1 MSFNYTK
8 PSEVATGGLVYKGTF
23 DASTGLPDL
32 SNAEQ
37 GDLYVISVGGTIYGQ
52 TWSVGDHLLINE
64 DMGGSITNSKID
76 KVDNTDAVTSVN
88 GLVGTVVLSGDDI
101 AADHTASNYTATNA
115 NIDGHLSGIDSAL
128 GAAAPVDSVN
138 GLTGVVNIY
147 ADDSTL
153 NLAGSGLTISG
164 TGATSTLNADV
175 TSVNGATGAVNLG
188 LDNLSDVTLGTTTN
202 GDVLTYNSGVWSSSA
217 APGGFLTAVQDDSD
231 PTLGG
236 NLKVNGFSITSVSNG
251 NVTIDPNGTGDI
263 AIGAD
268 IIPDGDFTHTIG
280 DEDFR
285 FHSFGT
291 LNGAIRFKAK
301 NDSGGTMTRGQ
312 VVYIKGVSGTV
323 PTVDLAQ
330 ANAAGTMP
338 AFGLVWSATA
348 NDQAEVQI
356 VTFGQLE
363 DANTSGLTP
372 VGSTLYVSA
381 TSAGALTVTAPTG
394 ESNLIQNIGK
404 VVRVDGSAG
413 VIRVGGAG
421 RTNQTPNLDQDKIFI
436 GNASNQAVTKAINTI
451 ELDEFSNTTSGFLKN
466 VVEDL
471 SPQLGGD
478 IDVNGNDIV
487 SASNGDIDFT
497 PNGTGK
503 VVFKGVTGN
512 GGNGAGRF
520 QLNCE
525 NNSHG
530 IIIQGPPHSAA
541 ANYTLTLPNND
552 GNASQLLSTNGSG
565 VLDWADALLVAQNL
579 ADLNNATTARQNL
592 GVEIGVDVQAY
603 DDGLQSISALT
614 TAADK
619 MIYTDG
625 SDSYQVT
632 DLTSQ
637 ARNLLDDATA
647 ADQRTTLGLVAVASS
662 GNASDVTSA
671 VNPTNYTKAS
681 NDVDGHLSGID
692 SKFATTLALPQYQSV
707 SSTPITGAVNYH
719 YSVDTSGGAIEIDLP
734 AISGLTTGQRIY
746 IKLKTAGNDLTLD
759 PNGSDTID
767 GQASYTLD
775 VQHSAITLVVGA
787 GSNWEII

>member
-1 MSFNYTK
+1 MSFSYTPP
-8 PSEVATGGLVYKGTF
+8 PSAIAGGVTYKGTF

-37 GDLYVISVGGTIYGQ
+37 GDMYVVSVAGTIYGQ
-52 TWSVGDHLLINE
+52 TWAVGDHLLINE
-64 DMGGSITNSKID
+64 DMGGTITNSKID

-88 GLVGTVVLSGDDI
+88 GQVGTVVLSGDDI
-101 AADHTASNYTATNA
+101 AADHTAVYYTPTNSNV
-115 NIDGHLSGIDSAL
+115 DGHLAGIDSAL
-128 GAAAPVDSVN
+128 SSAGAVDSVN
-138 GLTGVVNIY
+138 GQTGVVNIY

-153 NLAGSGLTISG
+153 NLAGNGLTISG

-175 TSVNGATGAVNLG
+175 TSVNGATGAVSLG
-188 LDNLSDVTLGTTTN
+188 IDDLNDVNLGTTTN
-202 GDVLTYNSGVWSSSA
+202 GDVLTYNSTSGEWESSA
-217 APGGFLTAVQDDSD
+217 APGGFLTAVQDDTD
-231 PTLGG
+231 PTLGN
-236 NLKVNGFSITSVSNG
+236 NLKVNGYSITSVSNG

-268 IIPDGDFTHTIG
+268 VIPDADFTHTLG

-291 LNGAIRFKAK
+291 LNGAVRFKAK

-312 VVYIKGVSGTV
+312 VVYIKGISGTV

-330 ANAAGTMP
+330 ANAAATMP

-372 VGSTLYVSA
+372 VNSTLYVSA
-381 TSAGALTVTAPTG
+381 ASAGALTVTAPTG
-394 ESNLIQNIGK
+394 ESNFIQNIGR
-404 VVRVDGSAG
+404 VLRVDGSAG

-421 RTNQTPNLDQDKIFI
+421 RSNATPNLNTDNIFI
-436 GNASNQAVTKAINTI
+436 GNGSNQAVTKAINTI
-451 ELDEFSNTTSGFLKN
+451 ELDEFSNTTSGFIKN
-466 VVEDL
+466 VVEDTT
-471 SPQLGGD
+471 PQLGGNL
-478 IDVNGNDIV
+478 DVQTNEIVSVSNNDIV
-487 SASNGDIDFT
+487 IA
-497 PNGTGK
+497 PNGTGSL
-503 VVFKGVTGN
+503 VVKDEKSLK
-512 GGNGAGRF
+512 
-520 QLNCE
+520 LNE
-525 NNSHG
+525 STNTYSVAMKAPNTL
-530 IIIQGPPHSAA
+530 AA
-541 ANYTLTLPNND
+541 SYSLTWPLND
-552 GNASQLLSTNGSG
+552 GDASQLLSSDGSG
-565 VLDWADALLVAQNL
+565 VLSWVDALLVSQNL
-579 ADLNNATTARQNL
+579 ADLDNATTSRQNL

-603 DDGLQSISALT
+603 DAGLQSISGLT

-619 MIYTDG
+619 MIYTTGADT
-625 SDSYQVT
+625 YAVT

-671 VNPTNYTKAS
+671 VSPTNYTETS
-681 NDVDGHLSGID
+681 SDVDGHLTGID
-692 SKFATTLALPQYQSV
+692 TALGTVVPPSYQSITSA
-707 SSTPITGAVNYH
+707 SSPVTGVINKH
-719 YSVDTSGGAIEIDLP
+719 YSADTSGGAITINLP
-734 AISGLTTGQRIY
+734 SISSSTTGTRIY
-746 IKLKTAGNDLTLD
+746 VKLKTAGNNLTLT

-767 GQASYTLD
+767 KQSSYTLS
-775 VQHSAITLVVGA
+775 VEHSAVTLVVGG

>member
-1 MSFNYTK
+1 MSFNYTP

-37 GDLYVISVGGTIYGQ
+37 GDLYVISVAGTIYGQ
-52 TWSVGDHLLINE
+52 TWAVGDHLLINE

-88 GLVGTVVLSGDDI
+88 GLVGTVVLSGNDI
-101 AADHTASNYTATNA
+101 AADHTAVYYTPTNSNV
-115 NIDGHLSGIDSAL
+115 DGHLAGIDAAL
-128 GAAAPVDSVN
+128 NTTAPVDSVN

-175 TSVNGATGAVNLG
+175 TSVNGATGAVSLG
-188 LDNLSDVTLGTTTN
+188 LDDLNDVTLGTTTN

-236 NLKVNGFSITSVSNG
+236 NLKVNGFSITSVSDG

-285 FHSFGT
+285 FHTFGT

-312 VVYIKGVSGTV
+312 VVYINGLNGTV
-323 PTVDLAQ
+323 PTVDLAR
-330 ANAAGTMP
+330 ANSASTMP

-348 NDQAEVQI
+348 NNQAEVQI

-363 DANTSGLTP
+363 DTDTSGLTP
-372 VGSTLYVSA
+372 LGSTLYVSA
-381 TSAGALTVTAPTG
+381 ATAGALTVTAPSG

-404 VVRVDGSAG
+404 VVRVDASAG
-413 VIRVGGAG
+413 IIRVGGAG
-421 RTNQTPNLDQDKIFI
+421 RTNQTPNLNTDNIFI

-451 ELDEFSNTTSGFLKN
+451 ELDEFSNTTSGFIKN
-466 VVEDL
+466 VVEDTT
-471 SPQLGGD
+471 PELGGNL
-478 IDVNGNDIV
+478 DVLTREIVSSSNNDIV
-487 SASNGDIDFT
+487 IA
-497 PNGTGK
+497 PNGTGSL
-503 VVFKGVTGN
+503 VVKDEKSLK
-512 GGNGAGRF
+512 
-520 QLNCE
+520 LNE
-525 NNSHG
+525 STNTYSVAMKAPNTL
-530 IIIQGPPHSAA
+530 AA
-541 ANYTLTLPNND
+541 SYTLTMPLTD
-552 GNASQLLSTNGSG
+552 GNTSQLLSTNGSG

-579 ADLNNATTARQNL
+579 ADLNNDVTARQNL

-603 DDGLQSISALT
+603 DAGLQSISALT

-619 MIYTDG
+619 MIYTTA
-625 SDSYQVT
+625 SDTYAVA
-632 DLTSQ
+632 DLT
-637 ARNLLDDATA
+637 AAGRAILDDADNA
-647 ADQRTTLGLVAVASS
+647 AQRTTLGLVAVASS

-671 VNPTNYTKAS
+671 VTPSHYTNTS
-681 NDVDGHLSGID
+681 SDVDGHLTGID
-692 SKFATTLALPQYQSV
+692 TALGLTLSLPQYQSV
-707 SSTPITGAVNYH
+707 STSPITGAINYH
-719 YSVDTSGGAIEIDLP
+719 YSVDTSGGAITINLP
-734 AISGLTTGQRIY
+734 AISGATTGQRIY
-746 IKLKTAGNDLTLD
+746 IKLKTAGNNLTLT
-759 PNGSDTID
+759 PNATVPDTID
-767 GQASYTLD
+767 GQSSYVLD

>member
-1 MSFNYTK
+1 MSFNYTP
-8 PSEVATGGLVYKGTF
+8 PSEAGTGTGGLEYKGTF
-23 DASTGLPDL
+23 NPSTGLPDL

-37 GDLYVISVGGTIYGQ
+37 GDFYVIASGITNVEFPASSGLIWNT
-52 TWSVGDHLLINE
+52 GDHLLINE
-64 DMGGSITNSKID
+64 DMGGTVTASKID
-76 KVDNTDAVTSVN
+76 KVDNTDSVTSVN
-88 GLVGTVVLSGDDI
+88 SQVGT
-101 AADHTASNYTATNA
+101 
-115 NIDGHLSGIDSAL
+115 
-128 GAAAPVDSVN
+128 
-138 GLTGVVNIY
+138 VNIY

-153 NLAGSGLTISG
+153 NLAGNGLTISG

-175 TSVNGATGAVNLG
+175 MSVNGATGAVSLG
-188 LDNLSDVTLGTTTN
+188 IDNLNDVNLGTTTN
-202 GDVLTYNSGVWSSSA
+202 GDVLTYNSTSGEWESSA

-312 VVYIKGVSGTV
+312 VVYINGLNGTV
-323 PTVDLAQ
+323 PTVDLAR
-330 ANAAGTMP
+330 ANSSSTMP

-363 DANTSGLTP
+363 DTNTSGLTP
-372 VGSTLYVSA
+372 LGSTLYVSA
-381 TSAGALTVTAPTG
+381 ATAGALTVTAPTG

-404 VVRVDGSAG
+404 VVRVDASAG
-413 VIRVGGAG
+413 IIRVGGAG
-421 RTNQTPNLDQDKIFI
+421 RTNQTPNLNTDNIFI
-436 GNASNQAVTKAINTI
+436 GNASNQAVTKAISTI

-478 IDVNGNDIV
+478 LDVNGNDFV
-487 SASNGDIDFT
+487 STSNGDIDFT

-525 NNSHG
+525 QNSHG

-552 GNASQLLSTNGSG
+552 GNASQLLSTDGSG
-565 VLDWADALLVAQNL
+565 VLSWADALLVAQNL
-579 ADLNNATTARQNL
+579 ADLNDAATARTNL
-592 GVEIGVDVQAY
+592 GVAIGSDVQAY
-603 DDGLQSISALT
+603 DAGLQSISGLT

-619 MIYTDG
+619 MIYTTA
-625 SDSYQVT
+625 SDTYAVT
-632 DLTSQ
+632 DLT
-637 ARNLLDDATA
+637 AAGRAILDDADNA
-647 ADQRTTLGLVAVASS
+647 AQRTTLGLVAVASS
-662 GNASDVTSA
+662 GDASDVTSA
-671 VNPTNYTKAS
+671 VTPSHYTNTS
-681 NDVDGHLSGID
+681 SDVDGHLSGID
-692 SKFATTLALPQYQSV
+692 TALGLTLSLPQYQSV
-707 SSTPITGAVNYH
+707 STSPITGAINYH
-719 YSVDTSGGAIEIDLP
+719 YSVDTSGGAITINLP
-734 AISGLTTGQRIY
+734 AISGATTGQRIY
-746 IKLKTAGNDLTLD
+746 IKLKTAGNNLTLTPD
-759 PNGSDTID
+759 STVPDTID
-767 GQASYTLD
+767 GQSSYVLD

>member
-23 DASTGLPDL
+23 NASTGSPDL

-52 TWSVGDHLLINE
+52 TWAVGDHLLINE

-115 NIDGHLSGIDSAL
+115 NIDGHLAGIDSAL

-138 GLTGVVNIY
+138 GQTGVVNIY

-175 TSVNGATGAVNLG
+175 TSVNGATGAVSLG
-188 LDNLSDVTLGTTTN
+188 INDLSDVDTSGITNTQLLAYNSTSGNFEPTSPTSVPDATDSDKGIIEIATNGEAAAGLLGDKALVPSNISSFSIASSQVTGLATVATSGAYANLTGTPTTATTTTEGIIATATDGETTTGTADN
-202 GDVLTYNSGVWSSSA
+202 KALTPSNIDAISA
-217 APGGFLTAVQDDSD
+217 GQLSD
-231 PTLGG
+231 I
-236 NLKVNGFSITSVSNG
+236 N
-251 NVTIDPNGTGDI
+251 
-263 AIGAD
+263 
-268 IIPDGDFTHTIG
+268 
-280 DEDFR
+280 
-285 FHSFGT
+285 
-291 LNGAIRFKAK
+291 LNGVA
-301 NDSGGTMTRGQ
+301 
-312 VVYIKGVSGTV
+312 
-323 PTVDLAQ
+323 
-330 ANAAGTMP
+330 
-338 AFGLVWSATA
+338 A
-348 NDQAEVQI
+348 ND
-356 VTFGQLE
+356 FLKY
-363 DANTSGLTP
+363 SGSEFEPTTD
-372 VGSTLYVSA
+372 GT
-381 TSAGALTVTAPTG
+381 ALTI
-394 ESNLIQNIGK
+394 E
-404 VVRVDGSAG
+404 VVSD
-413 VIRVGGAG
+413 
-421 RTNQTPNLDQDKIFI
+421 T
-436 GNASNQAVTKAINTI
+436 
-451 ELDEFSNTTSGFLKN
+451 
-466 VVEDL
+466 

-478 IDVNGNDIV
+478 LDVNGNDIV

-503 VVFKGVTGN
+503 VVFRGVTGN

-541 ANYTLTLPNND
+541 ANYTLTLPND
-552 GNASQLLSTNGSG
+552 TGSASQLLSTNGSG
-565 VLDWADALLVAQNL
+565 LLSWQDALLVAQNL
-579 ADLNNATTARQNL
+579 ADLNNATTARTNL
-592 GVEIGVDVQAY
+592 GVAIGSDVQAY
-603 DDGLQSISALT
+603 DAGLDSIAGLT

-619 MIYTDG
+619 MIYTTA
-625 SDSYQVT
+625 SDTYAVT
-632 DLTSQ
+632 DLT
-637 ARNLLDDATA
+637 AAGRAILDDADNA
-647 ADQRTTLGLVAVASS
+647 AQRTTLGLVAVASS
-662 GNASDVTSA
+662 GDASDVTSA
-671 VNPTNYTKAS
+671 VNPTNYTKTS
-681 NDVDGHLSGID
+681 NDVDGHLTGID
-692 SKFATTLALPQYQSV
+692 NKLGTILTLPTYQSV
-707 SSTPITGAVNYH
+707 STTPITGAINYH

-759 PNGSDTID
+759 PDGSDTID
-767 GQASYTLD
+767 GQSSYILD